1 MRLQP
6 KGIYGRKRRRLFC
19 KLKSSFGL
27 FASTCDP
34 LTKTPCV
41 STCPSPDQ
49 ILQNIPRTYATPRCF
64 PSITW
69 INWSSCLLHD
79 KNQESIGNQCTS
91 SVMFCSPCPLSVRQ
105 LIDRINLALTDQ
117 SIYPTRM
124 HLLDLIQNDPQAFS
138 FCMAAISPHLPLK
151 KKYRPRS
158 EGGAWEKFMAFNWL
172 FSITA
177 LALSEATWTAP

>member
-1 MRLQP
+1 M
-6 KGIYGRKRRRLFC
+6 KRQRAKPVVPNCHKENDWQVESLN
-19 KLKSSFGL
+19 KY
-27 FASTCDP
+27 
-34 LTKTPCV
+34 V
-41 STCPSPDQ
+41 
-49 ILQNIPRTYATPRCF
+49 F

-69 INWSSCLLHD
+69 INWSSCLLLVHD

-91 SVMFCSPCPLSVRQ
+91 SVMFCSLCPLSVRQ

-151 KKYRPRS
+151 KNTDQGVKEEP
-158 EGGAWEKFMAFNWL
+158 EKSSWL
-172 FSITA
+172 STGYSQSLPWLCPKLREQHLSGSDSPIWFFFATA
-177 LALSEATWTAP
+177 TAVAKCMNHNS